1 MESFLRKPFWFFLF
15 IKSDSSPQP
24 SPKERQKIGIPLLLA
39 LSGTLEK
46 QTGLQKLVMKSWKWL
61 LKFVLLQ
68 LNYNDFEMN
77 STIESNPL
85 LDRLPKHLKQ
95 FIKPQDYS
103 DYTPI
108 NQAVWRYVMRK
119 NVNYLS
125 KVAHSSYLEGL
136 KKTGI
141 EIDHIPSM
149 YGMNRILTE
158 IGWAAVAVDGFIPP
172 NAFMEFQAYNVL
184 VIASDIRQLEH
195 IEYTPAPDIIHEGAG
210 HAPIIANPE
219 YAEYL
224 RRFGEIGCKAIS
236 SHKDYEMYEAI
247 RLLSILKEAED
258 TSQADIDAAEKAVE
272 DLQNNM
278 GELSEM
284 AQIRNL
290 HWWTVEYGLI
300 GTVDNPKIYG
310 AGLLSSIGESA
321 WCMTD
326 NVKKIPY
333 DLSAANQSFDI
344 TKLQPQ
350 LYVTPDFA
358 HLSMVLE
365 EFANKMALRTGGLS
379 GINKLIHSNALGT
392 IELSTGIQI
401 SGVFTNVIEEEGKPV
416 YIQTTGKTAL
426 SYREKEL
433 VGHGTSKH
441 PEGFGSPIGKL
452 KGINLAIEDMSPRDL
467 SAYSITESQ
476 NVTLEF
482 EGDITVKGEIITGS
496 RNLHGEIILISLKN
510 CTVTHGETI
519 LFQPE
524 WGNYDMAIG
533 KKVVSAF
540 SGPADVNSFDLIS
553 HVPSSKTIKARHT
566 AERDDLEILY
576 QTVRNSRETKD
587 TQTSLEPI
595 FEKLH
600 TNHPNDWLLAIEIAE
615 LLKDRNEPQLLQK
628 VMVYLENLKAKRP
641 EVAHL
646 IAGGL
651 DLIFDKE
658 KA

>member
-1 MESFLRKPFWFFLF
+1 
-15 IKSDSSPQP
+15 
-24 SPKERQKIGIPLLLA
+24 
-39 LSGTLEK
+39 
-46 QTGLQKLVMKSWKWL
+46 
-61 LKFVLLQ
+61 
-68 LNYNDFEMN
+68 MN
-77 STIESNPL
+77 TNIESNPL
-85 LDRLPKHLKQ
+85 LERLPKHLKQ

-141 EIDHIPSM
+141 EVDHIPSM
-149 YGMNRILTE
+149 YGMNRILSE

-258 TSQADIDAAEKAVE
+258 TPQAEIEAAEKAVE

-300 GTVDNPKIYG
+300 GTLDNPKIYG

-333 DLSAANQSFDI
+333 GFSAVNQSFDI

-358 HLSMVLE
+358 YLSLILE
-365 EFANKMALRTGGLS
+365 EFANTMALRTGGLS
-379 GINKLIHSNALGT
+379 GINKLIHSKALGT
-392 IELSTGIQI
+392 VELSTGLQI
-401 SGVFTNVIEEEGKPV
+401 SGIFTNVIEEDGKPI
-416 YIQTTGKTAL
+416 YFQTTGKTAL

-433 VGHGTSKH
+433 VGHGTSTH

-467 SAYSITESQ
+467 KAYDIYEGKTA
-476 NVTLEF
+476 TLEF
-482 EGDITVKGEIITGS
+482 EGNIKVVGEIVTGK
-496 RNLHGEIILISLKN
+496 RNLHGEIILICFKN
-510 CTVTHGETI
+510 CTVTHGDTI

-524 WGNYDMAIG
+524 WGNYDMAVG
-533 KKVVSAF
+533 KKLVSAF

-553 HVPSSKTIKARHT
+553 HVPSSKTIKAKHT
-566 AERDDLEILY
+566 PERDDLEVLY
-576 QTVRNSRETKD
+576 QTVRSIRESND
-587 TQTSLEPI
+587 TTTSLEAI
-595 FEKLH
+595 FNKLQN
-600 TNHPNDWLLAIEIAE
+600 NHPKDWLLAVEIVE
-615 LLKDRNEPQLLQK
+615 LLNTRNEPGLMQQVLLH
-628 VMVYLENLKAKRP
+628 LENLKKQRP
-641 EVAHL
+641 EITKL
-646 IAGGL
+646 ISNGL
-651 DLIFDKE
+651 ELIFE
-658 KA
+658 NEETTH

>member
-1 MESFLRKPFWFFLF
+1 
-15 IKSDSSPQP
+15 
-24 SPKERQKIGIPLLLA
+24 
-39 LSGTLEK
+39 
-46 QTGLQKLVMKSWKWL
+46 
-61 LKFVLLQ
+61 
-68 LNYNDFEMN
+68 MN

-119 NVNYLS
+119 NVDYLS

-141 EIDHIPSM
+141 EIDNIPSM

-236 SHKDYEMYEAI
+236 SHKDYQMYEAI

-258 TSQADIDAAEKAVE
+258 TPQADIDAAEKAVE

-300 GTVDNPKIYG
+300 GTIDNPKIYG

-333 DLSAANQSFDI
+333 DISAANQSFDI

-358 HLSMVLE
+358 YLSLVLE

-433 VGHGTSKH
+433 VGHGTIKH
-441 PEGFGSPIGKL
+441 AEGFGSPIGKL

-467 SAYSITESQ
+467 SAYSITESKS
-476 NVTLEF
+476 VTLEF

-510 CTVTHGETI
+510 CIVTHGETI

-524 WGNYDMAIG
+524 WGIYDMAVG
-533 KKVVSAF
+533 KKAISAF

-553 HVPSSKTIKARHT
+553 HVPTSKTIKAKHT
-566 AERDDLEILY
+566 AERDDLEVLY
-576 QTVRNSRETKD
+576 QTIRNIRETKD
-587 TQTSLEPI
+587 TETSLAPI
-595 FEKLH
+595 FDKLH
-600 TNHPNDWLLAIEIAE
+600 TNHPNDWLLAVEIAE
-615 LLKDRNEPQLLQK
+615 LLKDRNEPQLLQEI
-628 VMVYLENLKAKRP
+628 MVYLDQLKQKRP

>member
-1 MESFLRKPFWFFLF
+1 
-15 IKSDSSPQP
+15 
-24 SPKERQKIGIPLLLA
+24 
-39 LSGTLEK
+39 
-46 QTGLQKLVMKSWKWL
+46 
-61 LKFVLLQ
+61 
-68 LNYNDFEMN
+68 MN
-77 STIESNPL
+77 ATIETNPL

-119 NVNYLS
+119 NVDYLS
-125 KVAHSSYLEGL
+125 KVAHKSYLDGL

-141 EIDHIPSM
+141 EVDNIPSM
-149 YGMNRILTE
+149 YGMNRILTD

-236 SHKDYEMYEAI
+236 SDKDYQMYEAI
-247 RLLSILKEAED
+247 RLLSIVKEAED
-258 TSQADIDAAEKAVE
+258 TPQATIDAAEKAVE

-300 GTVDNPKIYG
+300 GTVENPKIYG

-321 WCMTD
+321 YCMTD
-326 NVKKIPY
+326 KVTKIPY
-333 DLSAANQSFDI
+333 DISAANQSFDI

-350 LYVTPDFA
+350 LYVTPTFA
-358 HLSMVLE
+358 YLNLVLE

-379 GINKLIHSNALGT
+379 GIEKLIDSTALGT
-392 IELSTGIQI
+392 IELSTGLQI
-401 SGVFTNVIEEEGKPV
+401 SGVFTKVIAHEGKPI

-426 SYREKEL
+426 ASREKEL
-433 VGHGTSKH
+433 VGHGTLAH
-441 PEGFGSPIGKL
+441 AEGFGSPIGKL
-452 KGINLAIEDMSPRDL
+452 KGINLAIEDMSPKDL
-467 SAYSITESQ
+467 NAYNITEG
-476 NVTLEF
+476 NTVKLEF
-482 EGDITVKGEIITGS
+482 EGNITVEGEIVTGS
-496 RNLHGEIILISLKN
+496 RNLQGEIILIRMNN

-524 WGNYDMAIG
+524 WGVYDMAVG
-533 KKVVSAF
+533 KKLVSAF
-540 SGPADVNSFDLIS
+540 SGPADVNSFDLIT
-553 HVPSSKTIKARHT
+553 HMPSSTTIKAKHS
-566 AERDDLEILY
+566 AERDDLETLY
-576 QTVRNSRETKD
+576 QTVRSIRETKD
-587 TQTSLEPI
+587 LETSLVPV
-595 FEKLH
+595 FNKLKAE
-600 TNHPNDWLLAIEIAE
+600 HPNDWLLSVEIVE
-615 LLKDRNEPQLLQK
+615 LLKDRNEPQLLEDLL
-628 VMVYLENLKAKRP
+628 VYLENLKQRRP

-646 IAGGL
+646 ISGGL
-651 DLIFDKE
+651 DLIFEKE
-658 KA
+658 NA